1 MTAAPRLS
9 PLSENDIEALADVIE
24 RRQGEADRRKG
35 TGSFMRGDLVK
46 TLLSYVIAAL
56 IAWGVV
62 QSRVAVLES
71 RVSGFDAQLA
81 EIRQDIKTLLSRGV
95 R

>member
-1 MTAAPRLS
+1 MSAAPRLS
-9 PLSENDIEALADVIE
+9 PLSEEDIEHLADVIE

-35 TGSFMRGDLVK
+35 NSAFIRSDLVK
-46 TLLSYVIAAL
+46 TLLTYVIAAL
-56 IAWGVV
+56 IAYGVV
-62 QSRVAVLES
+62 NARLAVVES

-81 EIRQDIKTLLSRGV
+81 EIRQDIKTLLQRG